1 MPPVLYLLETQSG
14 FRKIIMKTKELR
26 DLTDDDLQQVLDDT
40 CRRLFE
46 LRVQAQAERL
56 DAPSE
61 LLSSRK
67 LIARIKTV
75 QREKELANR
84 TEAETNADEAVAT
97 TQADGQE

>member
-1 MPPVLYLLETQSG
+1 M
-14 FRKIIMKTKELR
+14 KIKELR

-40 CRRLFE
+40 SRRLFE

-61 LLSSRK
+61 LLRSRK

-75 QREKELANR
+75 QREKELANG
-84 TEAETNADEAVAT
+84 TETEVNAEEAVAT
-97 TQADGQE
+97 AVPVDGQE

>member
-1 MPPVLYLLETQSG
+1 LETPSG
-14 FRKIIMKTKELR
+14 FGKIIMKTKELR

-61 LLSSRK
+61 LLRSRK

-75 QREKELANR
+75 QREKELAQGPVA
-84 TEAETNADEAVAT
+84 EASAAEAVAT
-97 TQADGQE
+97 AVETDGQE

>member
-1 MPPVLYLLETQSG
+1 
-14 FRKIIMKTKELR
+14 MKTKELR

-61 LLSSRK
+61 LLRSRK

-75 QREKELANR
+75 QREKELANG
-84 TEAETNADEAVAT
+84 TVAEVNADESVAT
-97 TQADGQE
+97 AVETDGQE

>member
-1 MPPVLYLLETQSG
+1 LETQSG
-14 FRKIIMKTKELR
+14 FGKIIMKIKELR

-61 LLSSRK
+61 LLRSRK

-75 QREKELANR
+75 QREKELANG
-84 TEAETNADEAVAT
+84 TEAEVNAEEAVAT
-97 TQADGQE
+97 AVPVDGQ

>member
-1 MPPVLYLLETQSG
+1 LLVTQSG
-14 FRKIIMKTKELR
+14 FGKIIMKTKELR

-61 LLSSRK
+61 LLRSRK

-75 QREKELANR
+75 QREKELANGTV
-84 TEAETNADEAVAT
+84 TEANADEAVAT
-97 TQADGQE
+97 AVETDEQE

>member
-1 MPPVLYLLETQSG
+1 
-14 FRKIIMKTKELR
+14 MKTKELR
-26 DLTDDDLQQVLDDT
+26 DLTDDDLQQILDDT

-61 LLSSRK
+61 LLRSRK

-75 QREKELANR
+75 QREKELANGA
-84 TEAETNADEAVAT
+84 EAEANADESVAT
-97 TQADGQE
+97 AVQADGQE

>member
-1 MPPVLYLLETQSG
+1 M
-14 FRKIIMKTKELR
+14 KIKELR

-40 CRRLFE
+40 RRRLFE

-61 LLSSRK
+61 LLRSRK

-75 QREKELANR
+75 QREKELANG
-84 TEAETNADEAVAT
+84 TEAEVNVEEAVAT
-97 TQADGQE
+97 AVPVDGQE

>member
-1 MPPVLYLLETQSG
+1 LETQSG
-14 FRKIIMKTKELR
+14 FGKIIMKTKELR
-26 DLTDDDLQQVLDDT
+26 DLTDDDLQQILDDT

-61 LLSSRK
+61 LLRSRK

-75 QREKELANR
+75 QREKELANG
-84 TEAETNADEAVAT
+84 TEAEANADESVAT
-97 TQADGQE
+97 AVQDD

>member
-1 MPPVLYLLETQSG
+1 
-14 FRKIIMKTKELR
+14 MKTKELR

-61 LLSSRK
+61 LLRSRK
-67 LIARIKTV
+67 LIARIKTI
-75 QREKELANR
+75 QREKELANG
-84 TEAETNADEAVAT
+84 TVAEVTTDESVAT
-97 TQADGQE
+97 AVETDGQE

>member
-1 MPPVLYLLETQSG
+1 M
-14 FRKIIMKTKELR
+14 KIKELR

-40 CRRLFE
+40 SRRLFE

-61 LLSSRK
+61 LLRSRK

-75 QREKELANR
+75 QREKELANG
-84 TEAETNADEAVAT
+84 TEAEVDVEEAVAT
-97 TQADGQE
+97 AVPVDGQE

>member
-1 MPPVLYLLETQSG
+1 MM
-14 FRKIIMKTKELR
+14 KIKELR

-61 LLSSRK
+61 LLRSRR

-75 QREKELANR
+75 QREIELADG
-84 TEAETNADEAVAT
+84 TVADESVAT
-97 TQADGQE
+97 AVETDGQE

>member
-1 MPPVLYLLETQSG
+1 
-14 FRKIIMKTKELR
+14 MKTKELR

-61 LLSSRK
+61 LLRSRK

-75 QREKELANR
+75 QREKELANG
-84 TEAETNADEAVAT
+84 TVVEANSDESVAT
-97 TQADGQE
+97 AVETDEQE

>member
-1 MPPVLYLLETQSG
+1 
-14 FRKIIMKTKELR
+14 MKTKELR
-26 DLTDDDLQQVLDDT
+26 DLTGDDLQQILDDT

-61 LLSSRK
+61 LLRSRK

-75 QREKELANR
+75 QREKELANG
-84 TEAETNADEAVAT
+84 TVAEVNTDESVDAAVETND
-97 TQADGQE
+97 QD

>member
-1 MPPVLYLLETQSG
+1 LETQSG
-14 FRKIIMKTKELR
+14 FGKIIMKIKELR

-40 CRRLFE
+40 HRRLFE

-61 LLSSRK
+61 LLRSRK

-75 QREKELANR
+75 QREKELANG
-84 TEAETNADEAVAT
+84 TEAEVDVEEAVAT
-97 TQADGQE
+97 AVPVDGQE

>member
-1 MPPVLYLLETQSG
+1 
-14 FRKIIMKTKELR
+14 MKTKELR

-61 LLSSRK
+61 LLRSRK

-75 QREKELANR
+75 QREKELANG
-84 TEAETNADEAVAT
+84 TVVEANSDESVAT
-97 TQADGQE
+97 AVETDGQE

>member
-1 MPPVLYLLETQSG
+1 
-14 FRKIIMKTKELR
+14 MKTKELR

-61 LLSSRK
+61 LLRSRK

-75 QREKELANR
+75 QREKELAHG
-84 TEAETNADEAVAT
+84 TEAESNADESVAT
-97 TQADGQE
+97 AVQDDGQE

>member
-1 MPPVLYLLETQSG
+1 
-14 FRKIIMKTKELR
+14 MKTKELR

-61 LLSSRK
+61 LLRSRK

-75 QREKELANR
+75 QREKELANG
-84 TEAETNADEAVAT
+84 TVAEVNTDESVAAAVETND
-97 TQADGQE
+97 QD

>member
-1 MPPVLYLLETQSG
+1 LETQSG
-14 FRKIIMKTKELR
+14 FGKIIMKIKELR

-40 CRRLFE
+40 SRRLFE

-61 LLSSRK
+61 LLRSRK

-75 QREKELANR
+75 QREKELANG
-84 TEAETNADEAVAT
+84 TEAEVDVEEAVAT
-97 TQADGQE
+97 AVPVDGQE

>member
-1 MPPVLYLLETQSG
+1 LETQSG
-14 FRKIIMKTKELR
+14 FGKIIMKIKELR

-40 CRRLFE
+40 RRRLFE

-61 LLSSRK
+61 LLRSRK

-75 QREKELANR
+75 QREKELANG
-84 TEAETNADEAVAT
+84 TEAEVDVEEAVAT
-97 TQADGQE
+97 AVPVDGQE

>member
-1 MPPVLYLLETQSG
+1 
-14 FRKIIMKTKELR
+14 MKTKELR

-61 LLSSRK
+61 LLRSRK

-75 QREKELANR
+75 QREKELANG
-84 TEAETNADEAVAT
+84 TEAEANADESVAT
-97 TQADGQE
+97 AVQDDGQE

>member
-1 MPPVLYLLETQSG
+1 
-14 FRKIIMKTKELR
+14 MKTKEIR

-40 CRRLFE
+40 SRRLFE

-61 LLSSRK
+61 LLRSRK

-75 QREKELANR
+75 QREKELANGTV
-84 TEAETNADEAVAT
+84 TEANADESVAT
-97 TQADGQE
+97 AVETDEQE

>member
-1 MPPVLYLLETQSG
+1 LETQSG
-14 FRKIIMKTKELR
+14 FGKIIMKIKELR

-40 CRRLFE
+40 SRRLFE

-61 LLSSRK
+61 LLRSRK

-75 QREKELANR
+75 QREKELANG
-84 TEAETNADEAVAT
+84 TEAEVNAEEAVAT
-97 TQADGQE
+97 AVPVDGQE